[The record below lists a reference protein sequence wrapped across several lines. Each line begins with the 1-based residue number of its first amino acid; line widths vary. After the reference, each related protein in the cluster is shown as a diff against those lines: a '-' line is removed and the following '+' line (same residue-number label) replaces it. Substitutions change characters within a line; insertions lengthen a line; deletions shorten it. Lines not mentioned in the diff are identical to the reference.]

1 MKIIASLI
9 IMITSTLFGV
19 DISNKYR
26 KRIIHLRLCIQSL
39 QLLETEM
46 EFSQPT
52 IQEIFAK
59 LSHHSLFPL
68 SKFYQRL
75 NKALLANVDDFFEIW
90 CIEVDELQKNTALQ
104 QQDIEIFKQ
113 VGKYIGIY
121 HLNQQKKQIQLSIH
135 YLKSQLEEA
144 LEQYRKF
151 GNMALILGLLIGIL
165 IVILFY

>member
-9 IMITSTLFGV
+9 IIITSTLFGI

-52 IQEIFAK
+52 IQEIFIK

-68 SKFYQRL
+68 SLFYERL
-75 NKALLANVDDFFEIW
+75 NEILKTNIDDFFEIW
-90 CIEVDELQKNTALQ
+90 SIEVNKLQKVTSLRIK
-104 QQDIEIFKQ
+104 DMEIF
-113 VGKYIGIY
+113 
-121 HLNQQKKQIQLSIH
+121 N
-135 YLKSQLEEA
+135 QLEK
-144 LEQYRKF
+144 YTDI
-151 GNMALILGLLIGIL
+151 NH
-165 IVILFY
+165 